1 MARYEKANEK
11 SGRLFITSQEKLAQ
25 NPKLPALNGSIMID
39 GVLLYLS
46 LWRRQAKSGA
56 EYFTA
61 EMTYP
66 ADEEAR
72 LKATAPATSEAAAK
86 ERAYDQANPQVKE
99 DQKRRWD
106 ARSGNQSVPT
116 SKAVE
121 KATADD
127 ELPF

>member
-25 NPKLPALNGSIMID
+25 NPKLPALNGSIVID

-46 LWRRQAKSGA
+46 LWKRQAKSGA

-66 ADEEAR
+66 ADEDAR
-72 LKATAPATSEAAAK
+72 LKATAQATSAAAAK
-86 ERAYDQANPQVKE
+86 EREYDKAHPQVKE

-106 ARSGNQSVPT
+106 AR
-116 SKAVE
+116 
-121 KATADD
+121 TASQPAPSSNDD
-127 ELPF
+127 DSLPF